1 MRSNINLEPITK
13 HHPHE
18 PKWGEGGAALSEQPQ
33 IANDNLRPDPLP
45 VKVLDGIARRYRRAT
60 SSLEG
65 GDRDKIRA
73 LEKSAKRA
81 RRAHMADNN
90 AGYTTMEEVRARMLR
105 SK

>member
-60 SSLEG
+60 SSFEG
-65 GDRDKIRA
+65 GDRNKREA
-73 LEKSAKRA
+73 YEKRA
-81 RRAHMADNN
+81 RRIRRREMAGNN
-90 AGYTTMEEVRARMLR
+90 AEQTTMEENAR